1 MILRPPI
8 STRTATLFPSTTCFR
23 SGGRRRSE
31 LASRKVEQLVEEL
44 PVPVDPADP
53 QGPQLPCMTI
63 ALGRTNTSDAE
74 EGRAVKLVGRPVD
87 ARRELDGLGG
97 KCRRRHEDA
106 LRRAET
112 DQTTREGLY
121 LRAPDRESGGIPLG
135 LNVDTIESEDILVDH
150 AVNAAVA

>member
-31 LASRKVEQLVEEL
+31 LASLKVEQLVEEL

-87 ARRELDGLGG
+87 ARRRSEEHTSELQSLM
-97 KCRRRHEDA
+97 RIS
-106 LRRAET
+106 
-112 DQTTREGLY
+112 Y
-121 LRAPDRESGGIPLG
+121 
-135 LNVDTIESEDILVDH
+135 
-150 AVNAAVA
+150 AVFCLKKNNKAKIQKQH